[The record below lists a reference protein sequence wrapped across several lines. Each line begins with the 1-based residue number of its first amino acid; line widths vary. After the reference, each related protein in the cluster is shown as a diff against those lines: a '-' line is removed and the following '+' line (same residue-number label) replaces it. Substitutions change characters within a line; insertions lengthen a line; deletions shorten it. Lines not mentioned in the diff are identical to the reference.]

1 MTITKKLRT
10 STLLN
15 QADEDTKICTDCGAD
30 IEEGVCPGCNDLDES
45 AEEGEVEG
53 LFRQRRQ
60 TKSNK

>member
-1 MTITKKLRT
+1 MTIAKLRT

-45 AEEGEVEG
+45 AEEGEVEDY
-53 LFRQRRQ
+53 
-60 TKSNK
+60 